1 MRNVKTILIA
11 VVSVAV
17 IGFTVNAFAHGG
29 MGWDGDGWGHHRGPG
44 WHHRGAYGP
53 GYGSDAY
60 GPGYNAEPMTQED
73 LQLFREKR
81 EAFLKET
88 EGLRTNLFDKER
100 ELQNELAKTEPDA
113 KKASGLQKEISELR
127 ADLDQKRINHR
138 IEMRKLNPNAG
149 RGYMRGGP
157 MSGFGPRGG
166 GHCWE

>member
-17 IGFTVNAFAHGG
+17 IGFTVNAFAHDG
-29 MGWDGDGWGHHRGPG
+29 MGYGDGWGHRGPG
-44 WHHRGAYGP
+44 GHHRCAYGP
-53 GYGSDAY
+53 GYDA
-60 GPGYNAEPMTQED
+60 NPMTQEE

-88 EGLRTNLFDKER
+88 EQLRTNLFDRER

-113 KKASGLQKEISELR
+113 KKASGLQKEISVLR
-127 ADLDQKRINHR
+127 ADLDQKRISHR
-138 IEMRKLNPNAG
+138 IEMKKINPNAG

-166 GHCWE
+166 GNCWE

>member
-1 MRNVKTILIA
+1 MRNVKTILTT

-17 IGFTVNAFAHGG
+17 IGFAVNAFAHDGMGYGG
-29 MGWDGDGWGHHRGPG
+29 MGYGDGWGHRGPG
-44 WHHRGAYGP
+44 WHHRNAYGP
-53 GYGSDAY
+53 GYDA
-60 GPGYNAEPMTQED
+60 NPMTQEE

-88 EGLRTNLFDKER
+88 EQLRTNLFDKER

-113 KKASGLQKEISELR
+113 KKASGLQKEISALR
-127 ADLDQKRINHR
+127 SDLDQKRISHR
-138 IEMRKLNPNAG
+138 IEMKKINPNAG